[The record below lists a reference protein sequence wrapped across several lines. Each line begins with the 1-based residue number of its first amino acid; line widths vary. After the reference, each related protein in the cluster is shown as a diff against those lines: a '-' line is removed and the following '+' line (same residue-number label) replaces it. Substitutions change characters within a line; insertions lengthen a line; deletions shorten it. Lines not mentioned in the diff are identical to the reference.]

1 MLGQLSDSL
10 GRVSGP
16 RKRRVNVAAV
26 STTSSVSDAKTSPN
40 HEARRE
46 ELIRAATDVLRRG
59 GVGACSARSIAG
71 ASPLTKSALHYYFD
85 DVEQIVDIAFR
96 RLMEEFL
103 SRIEAAAAAEPDPVA
118 ALWAAAGTYLRL
130 GSDRPPRVS
139 MLWFEMQVAASRR
152 GDVALMA
159 ELTDRALATFG
170 RLVSAVDVAEPEAVA
185 STLFSALVGSV
196 VRNSMIARP
205 TDDVLAE
212 LARACGLPAPV
223 PVG

>member
-1 MLGQLSDSL
+1 M
-10 GRVSGP
+10 
-16 RKRRVNVAAV
+16 
-26 STTSSVSDAKTSPN
+26 STPNHVSPN

-59 GVGACSARSIAG
+59 GVGACSARSIAE

-85 DVEQIVDIAFR
+85 DVDQIVETAFR

-103 SRIEAAAAAEPDPVA
+103 DRIEASADAAPDPVT

-152 GDVALMA
+152 GDVALMV
-159 ELTDRALATFG
+159 ELTDRALVTFG
-170 RLVSAVDVAEPEAVA
+170 RLVEAVGVA
-185 STLFSALVGSV
+185 DSDAVSSSLFSALVGSV
-196 VRNSMIARP
+196 VRNSMAPRP
-205 TDDVLAE
+205 TDDVIAE
-212 LARACGLPAPV
+212 LARACGLPV
-223 PVG
+223 PIRLD